1 MSRWVMWTVGAIVV
15 CMAVATLGSVL
26 LSRSA
31 CQAATKDGTIKD
43 FRQFTAGEL
52 ERDVRNRVPL
62 GSTRGVVESFLMTEG
77 MRFSYDPS
85 LNAILANAPC
95 LKGSGIVV
103 KSLGLT
109 FRFDHE
115 SKLISIESHVH
126 LTGP

>member
-15 CMAVATLGSVL
+15 CMAVAAVGSVL

-31 CQAATKDGTIKD
+31 CRAATKDGTIRD
-43 FRQFTAGEL
+43 FRQFTSEEL
-52 ERDVRNRVPL
+52 EQYVRNRVPL
-62 GSTRGVVESFLMTEG
+62 GSTREFVETFLTTER
-77 MRFSYDPS
+77 MRFSFDS
-85 LNAILANAPC
+85 SMNATMASAPC

-109 FRFDHE
+109 FQYDHE
-115 SKLISIESHVH
+115 SKLASIDSRVH